1 RRLNPDI
8 HILARGRR
16 GAEDEELYH
25 DGADEVVHEAV
36 EVGIEFLARI
46 LRRLNIPKQA
56 IERQLGR
63 LRGGRYEIFRREDF
77 TPMPLGDVR
86 RSFDALR
93 VEFLEIPPG
102 SPLVG
107 KSLRDAGVREATG
120 ALIMEVVRGGRGVAS
135 HASRIGL

>member
-1 RRLNPDI
+1 M
-8 HILARGRR
+8 
-16 GAEDEELYH
+16 
-25 DGADEVVHEAV
+25 HEAF

-46 LRRLNIPKQA
+46 LRRLNVPKQA

-86 RSFDALR
+86 RSLDALR

-102 SPLVG
+102 SPLAG
-107 KSLRDAGVREATG
+107 RSLRDAGVREATG
-120 ALIMEVVRGGRGVAS
+120 ALILAVVREGRVIASPEAWFVLQEKDTILVSGAGEQVAEVEALLG
-135 HASRIGL
+135 ASAK